1 MKKFFFPFLI
11 AISALSV
18 AGCAAFYSVFG
29 LSKLFAGAQSE
40 VIIMAGSLEFAKLI
54 VASLLYQ
61 YWSTINKF
69 LRAYLF
75 LAVLVLMV
83 ITSGGIYGFLS
94 NAYQETAVKS
104 ELLDKGLAV
113 LEQKQITYK
122 DNKKDFTT
130 EKLQLNQSIADL
142 RVSLSN
148 PHQVQYIDRESGNL
162 ITTSSS
168 SARRTLKKELETA
181 VEERNVVNQK
191 LEGIQDSILKID
203 IELVELQISNEEQ
216 RELGPLK
223 YISELT
229 HKPMDVV
236 VNWFLLLIIFVF
248 DPLAIAMIVAMNF
261 AFSRSGLSNPL
272 HSPPPI
278 PSVSPMTPTPSY
290 LPSEDLKKRVKEAQ
304 TRLHEKGTEP
314 TVPVILSKEEQNHL
328 STVIGKKEKE
338 AQNIPPINPTEKDL
352 RKLEEAL
359 GLKKK
364 EGEVGKTLDSSL
376 TPSPSGEVKE
386 SKAKSVKATT
396 SGSLEQ
402 AKSKKILKYKKR
414 GNSGE

>member
-11 AISALSV
+11 AVSALSV

-40 VIIMAGSLEFAKLI
+40 VILMAGSLELAKLV

-61 YWSTINKF
+61 YWKTINKW

-75 LAVLVLMV
+75 IAVLVLMV

-94 NAYQETAVKS
+94 SAYQETAVKS

-122 DNKKDFTT
+122 DNKKDFHT
-130 EKLQLNQSIADL
+130 EKIQLNQSIADL

-162 ITTSSS
+162 ITTTSS
-168 SARRTLKKELETA
+168 SARRTLKKELESA
-181 VEERNVVNQK
+181 VEERNIINKK
-191 LEGIQDSILKID
+191 LEGAQDSILKINV
-203 IELVELQISNEEQ
+203 ELVELQISNEEQ

-223 YISELT
+223 YISALT
-229 HKPMDVV
+229 GKSMDKV

-261 AFSRSGLSNPL
+261 AFSRVGISSPL
-272 HSPPPI
+272 HSP
-278 PSVSPMTPTPSY
+278 SPN
-290 LPSEDLKKRVKEAQ
+290 Q
-304 TRLHEKGTEP
+304 
-314 TVPVILSKEEQNHL
+314 
-328 STVIGKKEKE
+328 
-338 AQNIPPINPTEKDL
+338 
-352 RKLEEAL
+352 
-359 GLKKK
+359 
-364 EGEVGKTLDSSL
+364 
-376 TPSPSGEVKE
+376 
-386 SKAKSVKATT
+386 
-396 SGSLEQ
+396 
-402 AKSKKILKYKKR
+402 
-414 GNSGE
+414 